1 MIRTSLMKI
10 LMWAIIP
17 IAFIIIFFVTV
28 DYKQGEPW
36 ISLVF
41 LMLAYLMVSASCA
54 SMMGRRHAI
63 LNYTITICAVVYY
76 LIELIVAILF
86 LYVYKD
92 IPQWAFTIQL
102 LFFVAFVLLFGIVYI
117 SNQKTNRQ
125 MEDFEREVNIVK
137 QWKSR
142 AAQMHLNNPSCKTKE
157 LLDVI
162 NATPVNSNSALMNI
176 DEEITNLI
184 SDPSSI
190 DAVIKKIKER
200 NLLLK
205 SFRL

>member
-28 DYKQGEPW
+28 DYKQGESW

-41 LMLAYLMVSASCA
+41 LMLAYLMVSASCT

-142 AAQMHLNNPSCKTKE
+142 AAQMHLNNT
-157 LLDVI
+157 
-162 NATPVNSNSALMNI
+162 
-176 DEEITNLI
+176 
-184 SDPSSI
+184 
-190 DAVIKKIKER
+190 
-200 NLLLK
+200 
-205 SFRL
+205 